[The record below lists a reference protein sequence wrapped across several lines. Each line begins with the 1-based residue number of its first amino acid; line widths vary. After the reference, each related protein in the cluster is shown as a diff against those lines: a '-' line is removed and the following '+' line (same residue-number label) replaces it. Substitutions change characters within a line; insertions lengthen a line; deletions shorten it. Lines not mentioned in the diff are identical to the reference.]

1 MQTSFSWLSTHI
13 DLSAYTTAQLTDLL
27 TFAGVEVEGVEEKGV
42 SSDKVVVAQIAEFV
56 QHPNADKLSVCQ
68 VDDGSGTLRQIVCGA
83 KNFKAGDKVP
93 LALPGAILP
102 GNFEIKEGKLRGVVS
117 GGMMCSGKE
126 LGIGEDTGGL
136 LILDPS
142 AKVGTPF
149 NQLVKPDV
157 IFDLEITPNRSDL
170 LSHLGLARELSAL
183 TGLPLKGQRDYATA
197 ATKLT
202 ASAIKIEAEE
212 ACPFYTAR
220 LIKGVKVGPSPDWL
234 KARLESIGLRPIN
247 NIVDITNYV
256 MFEMGQSLHCFDLAK
271 LSGSIVVRHATE
283 GEKMLALDGNEYT
296 LDTSDLVIADS
307 ARPVVIA
314 GVMGGEDTGVT
325 ETTTDVLL
333 ESAYFQPS
341 GIRRTSRK
349 LGLSSD
355 SSYRF
360 ERGVDPQQVQ
370 GASELATQLI
380 LELAGGTAE
389 DSTQHA
395 GAAPKL
401 AGVVVFDE
409 AKTRKLLGIPDLSD
423 SEMHD
428 ILGKF
433 GLTKTSDGWQ
443 VPSYRLD
450 LQRSVDLAE
459 EIARVVG
466 LDRVP
471 SKQSAA
477 FASTDAA
484 DKAYDFAM
492 QVRHALVHRG
502 FNEAQTLRL
511 VSNAQL
517 TDSLGVI
524 DLSKWTVP
532 VKNPLSEDHTT
543 LRPSIVPGLIA
554 TAALNIRQGTQRLRF
569 FELGRIFLKL
579 PNGQTREDERL
590 AILLS
595 GADSPVSWHSINDL
609 ERKEWL
615 EAFDEAKAEF
625 KRQRPDVDEQRLDSA
640 LKQIVRE
647 KIPLP
652 KPESCCPADFF
663 DLRGIIEQLPGLTGQ
678 SIELKKTADNDT
690 FLLSAELKANNKG
703 IGWIAQLHPSRARAI
718 DARNPVYVAE
728 IVLSSIR
735 GNNAPAKFEEL
746 PRFPAITRDVAME
759 VPADLP
765 HQQVATFFAGQK
777 EPLLIKAEVFDVFTD
792 ATGTKLAQD
801 RKSIAWTLTYRASD
815 RTLETNEVEL
825 AHGRILAALEKALP
839 ATIRK

>member
-1 MQTSFSWLSTHI
+1 MQTSLSWLSTHI

-83 KNFKAGDKVP
+83 KNFKSGDKVP

-183 TGLPLKGQRDYATA
+183 TGLPLKGQRDHATA

-202 ASAIKIEAEE
+202 ASAIKIEAAE

-256 MFEMGQSLHCFDLAK
+256 LMEMGQPLHAFDVAK

-296 LDTSDLVIADS
+296 LDTSDMVIADS
-307 ARPVVIA
+307 ARPVAIA

-325 ETTTDVLL
+325 DTTTDVLL
-333 ESAYFQPS
+333 ESAYFRPS

-370 GASELATQLI
+370 GASELATKLI

-423 SEMHD
+423 GEMHD

-433 GLTKTSDGWQ
+433 GLTKTSDEWQ

-554 TAALNIRQGTQRLRF
+554 TAALNIRQGNNRLRF

-590 AILLS
+590 AILIS
-595 GADSPVSWHSINDL
+595 GPVSPSSWHG
-609 ERKEWL
+609 
-615 EAFDEAKAEF
+615 
-625 KRQRPDVDEQRLDSA
+625 
-640 LKQIVRE
+640 RE
-647 KIPLP
+647 PQAA
-652 KPESCCPADFF
+652 SVH

-718 DARNPVYVAE
+718 DSRNPVYVAE

-735 GNNAPAKFEEL
+735 GNNEPAKFEEL

>member
-1 MQTSFSWLSTHI
+1 MKVSLSWLSTHI

-27 TFAGVEVEGVEEKGV
+27 TFAGVEVEGIEEKGV
-42 SSDKVVVAQIAEFV
+42 TSDKVVVAQIKEFV

-68 VDDGSGTLRQIVCGA
+68 VDDGSGSLRQIVCGA
-83 KNFKAGDKVP
+83 KNFKVDDKVP

-136 LILDPS
+136 LILDPAS
-142 AKVGTPF
+142 PVGTPF
-149 NQLVKPDV
+149 NQLFKPDV
-157 IFDLEITPNRSDL
+157 MFDLEITPNRSDL
-170 LSHLGLARELSAL
+170 LSHLGLARELAAL
-183 TGLPLKGQRDYATA
+183 TGLPLKSQRDHATP
-197 ATKLT
+197 ATQLV
-202 ASAIKIEAEE
+202 ASDIKIEASD
-212 ACPFYTAR
+212 ACPFYSAR
-220 LIKGVKVGPSPDWL
+220 LINGVKVGPSPDWL

-256 MFEMGQSLHCFDLAK
+256 LMEMGQPLHAFDLAK
-271 LSGSIVVRHATE
+271 LKGGIVIRKATE
-283 GEKMLALDGNEYT
+283 GEKMIALDGAEYT
-296 LDTSDLVIADS
+296 LDINDLVIADN
-307 ARPVVIA
+307 ARAMAIA

-360 ERGVDPQQVQ
+360 ERGVDPQQVH
-370 GASELATQLI
+370 GASELATKLI
-380 LELAGGTAE
+380 LELAGGKADET
-389 DSTQHA
+389 TQHV
-395 GAAPKL
+395 GVAPKL
-401 AGVVVFDE
+401 ASVVVFNE
-409 AKTRKLLGIPDLSD
+409 AKTRSLLGIPDLSD

-433 GLTKTSDGWQ
+433 GLTKTREGWQ
-443 VPSYRLD
+443 VPTYRLD

-471 SKQSAA
+471 SKQIAA
-477 FASTDAA
+477 FATSDAA
-484 DKAYDFAM
+484 DKSYDFAM
-492 QVRHALVHRG
+492 QLRHALVHRG

-511 VSNAQL
+511 ISNEQL

-524 DLSKWTVP
+524 DLTKWTVP

-554 TAALNIRQGTQRLRF
+554 TAALNIRQGNIRLRF
-569 FELGRIFLKL
+569 FETGRIFLKL
-579 PNGQTREDERL
+579 PNGQTREDERI
-590 AILLS
+590 AILIS
-595 GADSPVSWHSINDL
+595 GPVSPSSWHGREPQAASVHDL
-609 ERKEWL
+609 
-615 EAFDEAKAEF
+615 
-625 KRQRPDVDEQRLDSA
+625 
-640 LKQIVRE
+640 
-647 KIPLP
+647 
-652 KPESCCPADFF
+652 C
-663 DLRGIIEQLPGLTGQ
+663 GIIEQLPGLNGQ

-690 FLLSAELKANNKG
+690 FLLSNELKANNKG

-718 DARNPVYVAE
+718 DARHPVYVAE
-728 IVLSSIR
+728 LIVSTLR
-735 GNNAPAKFEEL
+735 GTNTIAKFEEL
-746 PRFPAITRDVAME
+746 PRFPAITRDVALE

-765 HQQVATFFAGQK
+765 HQQVATFFAAQK
-777 EPLLIKAEVFDVFTD
+777 EPLLNKAEVFDVFTD
-792 ATGTKLAQD
+792 ATGTKLAKD
-801 RKSIAWTLTYRASD
+801 RKSIAWSLTYRASD

-825 AHGRILAALEKALP
+825 AHGRILAAIPKALP
-839 ATIRK
+839 ATIR

>member
-1 MQTSFSWLSTHI
+1 MQTSLSWLSTHI

-68 VDDGSGTLRQIVCGA
+68 VDDGSGSLRQIVCGA

-136 LILDPS
+136 MILDPS
-142 AKVGTPF
+142 AVVGTPF

-202 ASAIKIEAEE
+202 ASAIKIEAAE

-256 MFEMGQSLHCFDLAK
+256 LMEMGQPLHAFDVAK

-307 ARPVVIA
+307 ARPVAIA

-325 ETTTDVLL
+325 EGTTDVLL

-370 GASELATQLI
+370 GASELATKLI

-423 SEMHD
+423 GEMHD

-554 TAALNIRQGTQRLRF
+554 TAALNICQGNNRLRF

-590 AILLS
+590 AILIS
-595 GADSPVSWHSINDL
+595 GPVSPSSWHG
-609 ERKEWL
+609 
-615 EAFDEAKAEF
+615 
-625 KRQRPDVDEQRLDSA
+625 
-640 LKQIVRE
+640 RE
-647 KIPLP
+647 PQAA
-652 KPESCCPADFF
+652 SVH
-663 DLRGIIEQLPGLTGQ
+663 DLRGVIDQLPGLTGQ

-718 DARNPVYVAE
+718 DSRNPVYVAE

-801 RKSIAWTLTYRASD
+801 RKSIAWTLTYRAPD

>member
-1 MQTSFSWLSTHI
+1 MQTSLSWLSTHI

-68 VDDGSGTLRQIVCGA
+68 VDDGSGSLRQIVCGA

-202 ASAIKIEAEE
+202 ASAIKIEAAE

-256 MFEMGQSLHCFDLAK
+256 LMEMGQPLHAFDVAK

-307 ARPVVIA
+307 ARPVAIA

-325 ETTTDVLL
+325 EGTTDVLL

-370 GASELATQLI
+370 GASELATKLI

-554 TAALNIRQGTQRLRF
+554 TAALNICQGNNRLRF

-590 AILLS
+590 AILIS
-595 GADSPVSWHSINDL
+595 GPVSPSSWHG
-609 ERKEWL
+609 
-615 EAFDEAKAEF
+615 
-625 KRQRPDVDEQRLDSA
+625 
-640 LKQIVRE
+640 RE
-647 KIPLP
+647 PQAA
-652 KPESCCPADFF
+652 SVH
-663 DLRGIIEQLPGLTGQ
+663 DLRGVIDQLPGLTGQ

-718 DARNPVYVAE
+718 DSRNPVYVAE

-801 RKSIAWTLTYRASD
+801 RKSIAWTLTYRAPD

>member
-1 MQTSFSWLSTHI
+1 MKVSLSWLSTHI

-126 LGIGEDTGGL
+126 LGIGDDHGGL
-136 LILDPS
+136 LILNPS
-142 AKVGTPF
+142 LPVGKPF
-149 NQLVKPDV
+149 KELIKPDV

-183 TGLPLKGQRDYATA
+183 TGLPLKGQRDYTATSTTLETRDIQIDA
-197 ATKLT
+197 L
-202 ASAIKIEAEE
+202 E

-220 LIKGVKVGPSPDWL
+220 VIKGVKVGTSPDWL

-247 NIVDITNYV
+247 SIVDITNYV

-271 LSGSIVVRHATE
+271 LKGGIVVRHATD

-296 LDTSDLVIADS
+296 LDASDLVIADS
-307 ARPVVIA
+307 ARPVAIA

-325 ETTTDVLL
+325 EGTTDVLL

-360 ERGVDPQQVQ
+360 ERGIDPQQVQ

-380 LELAGGTAE
+380 LEIAGGTAE
-389 DSTQHA
+389 AVTVGA
-395 GAAPKL
+395 GAIPVLVKPL
-401 AGVVVFDE
+401 IFDE
-409 AKTRKLLGIPDLSD
+409 AKTRKLLGIPDLTQE
-423 SEMHD
+423 EMHS
-428 ILGKF
+428 ILTKF
-433 GLTKTSDGWQ
+433 GLEIEAVSDRQFCWRI
-443 VPSYRLD
+443 PSYRLD
-450 LQRSVDLAE
+450 LHRSVDLAE

-477 FASTDAA
+477 FVSGDAA
-484 DKAYDFAM
+484 DKSYDFAM

-511 VSNAQL
+511 ISNAQL

-554 TAALNIRQGTQRLRF
+554 TAALNIRQGNNRLRF
-569 FELGRIFLKL
+569 FEIGRIFLKL

-590 AILLS
+590 AILIS
-595 GADSPVSWHSINDL
+595 GPVSPSSWHGREPQAS
-609 ERKEWL
+609 
-615 EAFDEAKAEF
+615 
-625 KRQRPDVDEQRLDSA
+625 DVHS
-640 LKQIVRE
+640 
-647 KIPLP
+647 
-652 KPESCCPADFF
+652 
-663 DLRGIIEQLPGLTGQ
+663 LRGIIEQLPGLTGQ
-678 SIELKKTADNDT
+678 TIELKKTADNDT
-690 FLLSAELKANNKG
+690 FLLNAELKANNKG
-703 IGWIAQLHPSRARAI
+703 IGWIAQLHPSRARTI
-718 DARNPVYVAE
+718 DARHPVYVAE
-728 IVLSSIR
+728 IVLSSLR

-777 EPLLIKAEVFDVFTD
+777 EPLLIKADLFDVFTD
-792 ATGTKLAQD
+792 ATGTKLATD

-815 RTLETNEVEL
+815 RTLETNEVDL

>member
-1 MQTSFSWLSTHI
+1 MQTSLSWLSTHI

-42 SSDKVVVAQIAEFV
+42 SSDKVVVAQIVEFV

-136 LILDPS
+136 MILDASLP
-142 AKVGTPF
+142 VGKPF
-149 NQLVKPDV
+149 KELVKPDV

-183 TGLPLKGQRDYATA
+183 TGLPLKGQRDHAATS
-197 ATKLT
+197 TKLT
-202 ASAIKIEAEE
+202 ASDIKIEALES
-212 ACPFYTAR
+212 CPFYTAR

-234 KARLESIGLRPIN
+234 KARLESVGLRPIN

-256 MFEMGQSLHCFDLAK
+256 LMEMGQPLHAFDVAK
-271 LSGSIVVRHATE
+271 LKGSIVVRHAAE
-283 GEKMLALDGNEYT
+283 GEKMMALDGNEYT
-296 LDTSDLVIADS
+296 LDASDLVIADS
-307 ARPVVIA
+307 ARPVAIA

-325 ETTTDVLL
+325 EGTTDVLL

-341 GIRRTSRK
+341 GVRRTSRK

-370 GASELATQLI
+370 GASELATKLI

-423 SEMHD
+423 AEMHD

-433 GLTKTSDGWQ
+433 GLTKTGDGWQ

-554 TAALNIRQGTQRLRF
+554 TAALNIRQGNNRLRF

-590 AILLS
+590 AILIS
-595 GADSPVSWHSINDL
+595 GPVSPSSWHGR
-609 ERKEWL
+609 EPQ
-615 EAFDEAKAEF
+615 AC
-625 KRQRPDVDEQRLDSA
+625 DVHS
-640 LKQIVRE
+640 
-647 KIPLP
+647 
-652 KPESCCPADFF
+652 
-663 DLRGIIEQLPGLTGQ
+663 LRGIIEQLPGLTGQ

-735 GNNAPAKFEEL
+735 GNNSPAKFEEL

-777 EPLLIKAEVFDVFTD
+777 EPLLIKADLFDVFTD
-792 ATGTKLAQD
+792 ATGTKLATD

-815 RTLETNEVEL
+815 RTLETNEVDL

>member
-1 MQTSFSWLSTHI
+1 MQTSLSWLSTHI
-13 DLSAYTTAQLTDLL
+13 DLSGYTTAQLTDLL
-27 TFAGVEVEGVEEKGV
+27 TFAGVEVEGVEENGV

-93 LALPGAILP
+93 LALPGAVLP

-126 LGIGEDTGGL
+126 LGIGDDHGGL
-136 LILDPS
+136 LILDP
-142 AKVGTPF
+142 ATKVGTPF
-149 NQLVKPDV
+149 KELVKPDV

-183 TGLPLKGQRDYATA
+183 TGLPLKGQRDHA
-197 ATKLT
+197 ATSTTLET
-202 ASAIKIEAEE
+202 RDIKIEALE

-220 LIKGVKVGPSPDWL
+220 IIKGVKVGPSPDWL

-247 NIVDITNYV
+247 SIVDITNYV

-271 LSGSIVVRHATE
+271 LKGGIVVRHATE
-283 GEKMLALDGNEYT
+283 GEKMLALDGAEYT
-296 LDTSDLVIADS
+296 LDAQDLVIADS
-307 ARPVVIA
+307 ARPVAIA

-341 GIRRTSRK
+341 GVRRTSRK
-349 LGLSSD
+349 LSLSSD

-389 DSTQHA
+389 AVTVGA
-395 GAAPKL
+395 GAVPKL
-401 AGVVVFDE
+401 VSTVAFDE
-409 AKTRKLLGIPDLSD
+409 GKARKLLGIPDLSD
-423 SEMHD
+423 AEMHG

-433 GLTKTSDGWQ
+433 GLTKTNDGWQ

-450 LQRSVDLAE
+450 LQRGVDLIE

-477 FASTDAA
+477 FVAGDAA
-484 DKAYDFAM
+484 DKNYDFAM

-511 VSNAQL
+511 ISNAQL

-532 VKNPLSEDHTT
+532 VKNPLSEAHTT

-554 TAALNIRQGTQRLRF
+554 TAALNIRQGSNRLRF
-569 FELGRIFLKL
+569 FEIGRIFLKL

-590 AILLS
+590 ALLIS
-595 GADSPVSWHSINDL
+595 GPVSPSSWHGREPQAS
-609 ERKEWL
+609 
-615 EAFDEAKAEF
+615 
-625 KRQRPDVDEQRLDSA
+625 DVHS
-640 LKQIVRE
+640 
-647 KIPLP
+647 
-652 KPESCCPADFF
+652 
-663 DLRGIIEQLPGLTGQ
+663 LRGIIEQLPGLTGQ
-678 SIELKKTADNDT
+678 TIELKKTADNDT
-690 FLLSAELKANNKG
+690 FLLSAELKANSKG
-703 IGWIAQLHPSRARAI
+703 IGWIAQLHPSRARTI
-718 DARNPVYVAE
+718 DARHPVYVAE
-728 IVLSSIR
+728 IVLSSLR

-777 EPLLIKAEVFDVFTD
+777 EPLLIKADLFDVFTD
-792 ATGTKLAQD
+792 ATGTKLATD

-815 RTLETNEVEL
+815 RTLETNEVDL